1 MKMIASFPMILA
13 AVLITG
19 CQKDPIIETEVVYE
33 TRQIHVDNPEDQV
46 LSPFVAPGFEEGH
59 ANPVVTDGAAY
70 LFDNGTAGIPSVYIK
85 VSAEQWNKLLLAYD
99 KNNRTNETVHADMS
113 FVKGEEAT
121 VVRDVALSI
130 KGNTSRRRPE
140 GSSGSLHQSENP
152 NWHHAH
158 FGLSLNK
165 YVEGNAIGGVRK
177 LVLKWFKDDGNY
189 VREMYSYDL
198 FRRFGVWTGPED
210 VYAKV
215 YIQVGKD
222 LEPAYFGIYQMYE
235 PYDQAYL
242 DRRTDRFGA
251 ADGNLWEC
259 RYGGKLTP
267 ETLPGIKHI
276 DEAGA
281 LYELNVTTG
290 GFDKAKAQFTDFIT
304 NLNALEGSQFHDWIG
319 SHMDVDLLLKT
330 YAVNVGVGMWDDY
343 WNNAG
348 NNTFLYFNSQSA
360 TDYHVYL
367 LPHDYDNTLG
377 TTSAVGAQT
386 DAVTHN
392 PYEWGPT
399 DVTQSPLVN
408 KILAF
413 DDYRAI
419 YTKYLLELASE
430 GGLLTYESSMQ
441 RIGKWQEMV
450 AVYIANDTGEDMKLI
465 DVPASWGNHPEYRVV
480 EDGEKNFF
488 RVKTASL
495 LYWTAQ

>member
-1 MKMIASFPMILA
+1 M
-13 AVLITG
+13 
-19 CQKDPIIETEVVYE
+19 
-33 TRQIHVDNPEDQV
+33 
-46 LSPFVAPGFEEGH
+46 
-59 ANPVVTDGAAY
+59 
-70 LFDNGTAGIPSVYIK
+70 
-85 VSAEQWNKLLLAYD
+85 
-99 KNNRTNETVHADMS
+99 
-113 FVKGEEAT
+113 
-121 VVRDVALSI
+121 
-130 KGNTSRRRPE
+130 
-140 GSSGSLHQSENP
+140 
-152 NWHHAH
+152 
-158 FGLSLNK
+158 
-165 YVEGNAIGGVRK
+165 
-177 LVLKWFKDDGNY
+177 
-189 VREMYSYDL
+189 
-198 FRRFGVWTGPED
+198 
-210 VYAKV
+210 
-215 YIQVGKD
+215 
-222 LEPAYFGIYQMYE
+222 
-235 PYDQAYL
+235 
-242 DRRTDRFGA
+242 
-251 ADGNLWEC
+251 
-259 RYGGKLTP
+259 
-267 ETLPGIKHI
+267 
-276 DEAGA
+276 
-281 LYELNVTTG
+281 
-290 GFDKAKAQFTDFIT
+290 
-304 NLNALEGSQFHDWIG
+304 LEGSQFHDWIG